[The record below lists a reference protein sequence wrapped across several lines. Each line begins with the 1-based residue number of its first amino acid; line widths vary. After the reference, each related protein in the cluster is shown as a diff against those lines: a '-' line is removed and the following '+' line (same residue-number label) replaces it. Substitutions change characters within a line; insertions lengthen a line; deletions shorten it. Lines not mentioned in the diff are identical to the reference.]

1 MNPLTNPLTLI
12 NVVANAVVA
21 IAVLDVSFRVFGRP
35 DHPIH
40 GNQALMLTR
49 KFVSSL
55 VIAGAVLNIATLST
69 PSWTEVILNVG
80 FSANYVFSSYYDRL
94 TNSKHPSVSGKVPR
108 KHANSRAGS
117 ARPAKKGVAPS
128 RNRGKRVAA

>member
-1 MNPLTNPLTLI
+1 MNPLTLL
-12 NVVANAVVA
+12 NVVANAIVA
-21 IAVLDVSFRVFGRP
+21 VAVLDVSFRVFGRP

-40 GNQALMLTR
+40 KNQTLMLTR

-55 VIAGAVLNIATLST
+55 VITGAVLNIATLST

-94 TNSKHPSVSGKVPR
+94 TNSKHPSVSSQVPR
-108 KHANSRAGS
+108 KHAPRRAPNSGGSKKSAPAG
-117 ARPAKKGVAPS
+117 
-128 RNRGKRVAA
+128 RNRGKRTAD